1 MAQKN
6 KFDFA
11 VGGQA
16 LIEGVMMRSQNFVA
30 WAVRKADGSI
40 KIKDFHYNSLA
51 QKYKFFNL
59 PFLRGV
65 VGMFEMMALGIKAL
79 NFSADEFIQDENP
92 DEPESK
98 PTPVWLTNLFLTLN
112 IIVSLGFTIVLF
124 KYLPLLITEQI
135 IKLDFL
141 QDIHYIAYNLLDG
154 VLKLTIFFLY
164 ILLISSF
171 NDIKR
176 VFQYHGAEHMA
187 VFNYESNLPLSAKNS
202 EIQSRFHP
210 RCGTSFI
217 VFVFLISILIYSLV
231 PRDPIFWQHLFKRLL
246 FLPVIAGVSFEALKL
261 SGKYA
266 SNPIVKLLIQP
277 GLYFQRLTTRQ
288 PDFSQ
293 LEVAVAALQ
302 RTLDL
307 ESNQSPNESNSK
319 N

>member
-1 MAQKN
+1 MNNKP

-16 LIEGVMMRSQNFVA
+16 LIEGVMMRSQNYVA

-40 KIKDFHYNSLA
+40 KIKDFYYNSLA
-51 QKYKFFNL
+51 QKHKFFNL

-65 VGMFEMMALGIKAL
+65 VGMFEMMALGIRAL
-79 NFSADEFIQDENP
+79 NFSADEFIQDE
-92 DEPESK
+92 EPSK
-98 PTPVWLTNLFLTLN
+98 DKDKKQEKPMPSWLTNLMLALN
-112 IIVSLGFTIVLF
+112 IVVSLAFTIVLF
-124 KYLPLLITEQI
+124 KYLPLLLTEQI
-135 IKLDFL
+135 VKIPQL
-141 QDIHYIAYNLLDG
+141 QNIHYISYNLIDG
-154 VLKLTIFFLY
+154 VLKLSIFLLY

-187 VFNYESNLPLSAKNS
+187 VFNYESGLPLSAENS
-202 EIQSRFHP
+202 AIQSRFHP

-217 VFVFLISILIYSLV
+217 IFVFLISILIYSLV
-231 PRDPIFWQHLFKRLL
+231 PRDPIFWQHLAKRLL
-246 FLPVIAGVSFEALKL
+246 FLPVIAGVSFEVLKL

-266 SNPIVKLLIQP
+266 NNPIVKLFIQP
-277 GLYFQRLTTRQ
+277 GLYFQRLTTKQ
-288 PDFSQ
+288 PDHSQ

-307 ESNQSPNESNSK
+307 ELKKHESKS
-319 N
+319 

>member
-1 MAQKN
+1 MTIKP

-30 WAVRKADGSI
+30 WAVRKADGTI
-40 KIKDFHYNSLA
+40 KIKDFTYNSLA

-65 VGMFEMMALGIKAL
+65 VGMFEMMALGIRAL
-79 NFSADEFIQDENP
+79 NFSADEFIQDEEP
-92 DEPESK
+92 DQPKSK
-98 PTPVWLTNLFLTLN
+98 PMPNWLANLFLVGN
-112 IIVSLGFTIVLF
+112 ILVSLGFTILLF

-135 IKLDFL
+135 VKIPFMS
-141 QDIHYIAYNLLDG
+141 DINYILYNFIDG
-154 VLKLTIFFLY
+154 VLKLSIFLLY
-164 ILLISSF
+164 IVLIGSF

-187 VFNYESNLPLSAKNS
+187 VFNYEAGTELSAENSNL
-202 EIQSRFHP
+202 QSRFHP

-217 VFVFLISILIYSLV
+217 VFVFLISIIIYSFI
-231 PRDPIFWQHLFKRLL
+231 PRDPIFWQHLLKRLI
-246 FLPVIAGVSFEALKL
+246 FLPVIAGVSFEVLKL

-266 SNPIVKLLIQP
+266 HNPIVKLFILP
-277 GLYFQRLTTRQ
+277 GLYFQRLTTKA
-288 PDFSQ
+288 PDHSQ

-302 RTLDL
+302 KTLDL
-307 ESNQSPNESNSK
+307 ELEYVTKSK